1 MGKKILSSA
10 LIIFL
15 ALMVVACKSSD
26 KTIDLPRLEDITSV
40 EIAGGINDLICK
52 DQNIIAEF
60 INTLA
65 SAKDTKKQSLDD
77 VPRVDDYIRVDIVT
91 KKDMFVVFF
100 YQIEDKWYAERPYQG
115 IFEVENKILD
125 ILKK

>member
-1 MGKKILSSA
+1 MKKIISSA

-15 ALMVVACKSSD
+15 VIIVMGCKNNIN
-26 KTIDLPRLEDITSV
+26 TIELPKVEDITSI
-40 EIAGGINDLICK
+40 EIAGGINDIICR
-52 DQNIIAEF
+52 DQNIITEF

-91 KKDMFVVFF
+91 KEGMVTVFF

-115 IFEVENKILD
+115 IFEVDNKILD